1 VVASRQKDA
10 YPTTVWRALPP
21 PEKVVRWGSL
31 AALGLAFFRRLPR
44 EHSCWT
50 HFTRTTPKTCRA
62 HFVRLPAGAF
72 GVAKGCHPL
81 APSRRARHQSANTKH
96 QYEKLIAG
104 CGEGAKNWGRWPHFP
119 AIEAA
124 YLIGCTSKGGARYR
138 NRPQDAKTDRN
149 RIAPKRPLKRA
160 LKRCKLS
167 GSKRP
172 ALWVG
177 MPQNAI
183 QAATS

>member
-1 VVASRQKDA
+1 MVASRQKDA

-44 EHSCWT
+44 KHSCWT
-50 HFTRTTPKTCRA
+50 HFTKTTPNTCRA

-81 APSRRARHQSANTKH
+81 APSRRARHQSDNLKH
-96 QYEKLIAG
+96 QNEKMIASAGRGRKTGAGGPTFPPSRLLITRMTRRA
-104 CGEGAKNWGRWPHFP
+104 EQDTETGRRMQKQV
-119 AIEAA
+119 ET
-124 YLIGCTSKGGARYR
+124 GSRRKG
-138 NRPQDAKTDRN
+138 
-149 RIAPKRPLKRA
+149 PLKRA

-167 GSKRP
+167 GSKCP
-172 ALWVG
+172 VLGVA

>member
-1 VVASRQKDA
+1 LASNGVVASIA
-10 YPTTVWRALPP
+10 STVWRALPP

-44 EHSCWT
+44 VHSCWT

-81 APSRRARHQSANTKH
+81 APSRRARHQSDNLKH
-96 QYEKLIAG
+96 QNEKMIAV
-104 CGEGAKNWGRWPHFP
+104 CGEGAGKWGQWPHFP
-119 AIEAA
+119 TVETA
-124 YLIGCTSKGGARYR
+124 YHEDDSTGGARYR
-138 NRPQDAKTDRN
+138 NRPQDAKTGRN

-160 LKRCKLS
+160 LKRCKFS
-167 GSKRP
+167 GGKRP
-172 ALWVG
+172 VLWVG

-183 QAATS
+183 QAAIS